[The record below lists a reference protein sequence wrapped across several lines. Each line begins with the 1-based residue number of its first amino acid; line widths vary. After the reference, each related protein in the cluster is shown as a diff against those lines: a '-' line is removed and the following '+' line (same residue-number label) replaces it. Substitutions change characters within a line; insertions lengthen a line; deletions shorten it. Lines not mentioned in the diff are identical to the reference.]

1 RWSWP
6 AGCSPIPATVP
17 SVSVSPGSGAR
28 ADPLVRRTRP
38 ADQRPTGQGLVG
50 PAGQQP
56 SGPAGQRR
64 GSMWIFG
71 AGPAPVGR
79 VPASTSATSSS
90 PMVAA
95 TSGRGSTLPLV
106 KAAIAPGRPGEADST
121 PTAV

>member
-1 RWSWP
+1 
-6 AGCSPIPATVP
+6 
-17 SVSVSPGSGAR
+17 
-28 ADPLVRRTRP
+28 
-38 ADQRPTGQGLVG
+38 
-50 PAGQQP
+50 
-56 SGPAGQRR
+56 
-64 GSMWIFG
+64 MWIFG

-121 PTAV
+121 PTAVRSPSTSSRVSIWLGEEARPM